1 MRFVIIN
8 ERRPRGSS
16 TCAHCGK
23 SIARGYLRDLTSHLP
38 YCDHACF
45 LAQDT
50 TAARIVSPIGAGID
64 GLAIRDFPG
73 TIDVP
78 TSVLGGRG

>member
-8 ERRPRGSS
+8 DRTPRGSS
-16 TCAHCGK
+16 TCAHCG
-23 SIARGYLRDLTSHLP
+23 APLTRGYLRDLTSYLP
-38 YCDHACF
+38 YCDGVCF

-50 TAARIVSPIGAGID
+50 TAARIVYPIGAGID
-64 GLAIRDFPG
+64 GLAIRNFAG

-78 TSVLGGRG
+78 TSVLGRRG

>member
-8 ERRPRGSS
+8 ERTPRGSS

-23 SIARGYLRDLTSHLP
+23 SITRGYLRDLTSHLP
-38 YCDHACF
+38 YCDNACF

-50 TAARIVSPIGAGID
+50 TSEKIVYPIGAGID
-64 GLAIRDFPG
+64 GLAIRDFAG

-78 TSVLGGRG
+78 ASVLGGRG

>member
-8 ERRPRGSS
+8 ERTPRGSS

-23 SIARGYLRDLTSHLP
+23 WIARGYLRDLTSHLP

-50 TAARIVSPIGAGID
+50 TAARIAGID
-64 GLAIRDFPG
+64 GLTIRELAG

-78 TSVLGGRG
+78 TSVLGGRA